1 MNLRT
6 GMTNITD
13 MDKDNTEYIE
23 IRGAGAH
30 NLKGVS
36 LYIPRDR
43 FVVITGLSGSGK
55 SSLAFDTIYAE
66 GQRRYMDTLS
76 AYAKQFMGILEKPE
90 VESIT
95 GLSPIIAIE
104 QKTTGNNPRSTVGTI
119 TEIYD
124 FLRLLYAKA
133 SRAYSPA
140 TGKEM
145 VRYTDQQITDL
156 IIENYSGRKCY
167 LLAPLVKGRKGHY
180 KELFDQ
186 LRKRGYTQA
195 RIDGEI
201 IDLSEVTQLD
211 RYKAHFIELVIDR
224 LKPSGDDQ
232 KRIRDSVMSAL
243 NYGKGSLAVMD
254 PETGEL
260 HHYSKHLVCP
270 ETGLSL
276 AEPAPHSF
284 SFNSP
289 QGYCPHCK
297 GLGMIVDVNMD
308 TIVPDRNISIA
319 DGGIVPLGRVRETR
333 KFDIIR
339 SIARKYNFSLYDP
352 ISEIPDEV
360 ISLIIFG
367 SDELFRVG
375 EGTSSE
381 MVAFPGIVED
391 IPDKVICL
399 VCHGTRLNKE
409 TEYFKIDGKTI
420 SEVAAMEISALEDW
434 LGSLEGKFNSR
445 ENVIARDILK
455 ELRER
460 VSFLLDVGLEYL
472 SLDRATSSL
481 SGGESQRI
489 RLATQI
495 GSKLVNVLYI
505 LDEPSIGLHQRDNR
519 KLISSLKKLRD
530 EGNSVMVVEH
540 DIETMLS
547 ADWLVDVGP
556 GAGEDGGKICV
567 SAPVDVLLKTCG
579 QKKDDDRHYIIGPS
593 ITLDYLSGKR
603 AIEVPATRRKG
614 NGTYLGIR
622 GARGNNLKNIDI
634 DLPLGIFIGI
644 SGVSGS
650 GKSSLINDTLMPVL
664 KNKFYNSK
672 LQPLPYDRVI
682 GIENIDK
689 LIEIDQSPIG
699 RTPRSNPATFTG
711 VFNDIRAL
719 FESTPDAKVRGFKA
733 GRFSFNVPG
742 GRCEEC
748 KGAGIKVI
756 EMNFL
761 PSVNVV
767 CKECRGRR
775 YKEDTL
781 AVKYKGK
788 NINDVLEMSISEAH
802 GFFST
807 IPSIAQ
813 KLKAMVDVGLGY
825 VRLGQSAV
833 TLSGGESQRMKLAA
847 ELARKSTG
855 NTLYIL
861 DEPTTGLHSE
871 DIKVLL
877 GVLQQLVDQGN
888 SVIVIEHNLDVLKSA
903 DYIFD
908 MGPEGG
914 KAGGRI
920 VAQGTPEDLAE
931 NPESVTGP
939 FLKEVLGQKGPCALK
954 NN

>member
-1 MNLRT
+1 MEKKN
-6 GMTNITD
+6 G
-13 MDKDNTEYIE
+13 YIE
-23 IRGAGAH
+23 IKGAQAH

-36 LYIPRDR
+36 LSIPRGQ
-43 FVVITGLSGSGK
+43 FVVVTGLSGSGK

-76 AYAKQFMGILEKPE
+76 TYAKHFMGILEKPE

-124 FLRLLYAKA
+124 FLRLLYARA
-133 SRAYSPA
+133 STAYSPQ
-140 TGKEM
+140 TGRAM
-145 VRYTDQQITDL
+145 VRYTDEQIVAL
-156 IIENYSGRKCY
+156 IMENYKDRKCY
-167 LLAPLVKGRKGHY
+167 LLAPVVKGRKGHY
-180 KELFDQ
+180 KELLEQ
-186 LRKRGYTQA
+186 MRKRGYTQV
-195 RIDGEI
+195 RVDGELCELNEI
-201 IDLSEVTQLD
+201 TALD

-224 LKPSGDDQ
+224 LKPSQKDE
-232 KRIRDSVMSAL
+232 KRIKDSVMSAL
-243 NYGKGSLAVMD
+243 NHGKGSLAIMD
-254 PETGEL
+254 METGVL
-260 HHYSKHLVCP
+260 NHYSKHLVCP
-270 ETGLSL
+270 DTGISL

-297 GLGMIVDVNMD
+297 GLGLIVDVNMD
-308 TIVPDRNISIA
+308 TIIPDRRVSIA
-319 DGGIVPLGRVRETR
+319 DGGIVPLGKIRETK
-333 KFDIIR
+333 KFDVIR
-339 SIARKYNFSLYDP
+339 SIARKYSFSLYDP
-352 ISEIPDEV
+352 IEDLPDEV
-360 ISLIIFG
+360 VSLVVYG

-381 MVAFPGIVED
+381 MVSFPGIVGD
-391 IPDKVICL
+391 INEKI
-399 VCHGTRLNKE
+399 VCPVCGGTRLNKE
-409 TEYFKIDGKTI
+409 TTYFKIDGKTI
-420 SEVAAMEISALEDW
+420 SEVAAMEISQLKEW
-434 LGSLEGKFNSR
+434 LDSLDGILGKR
-445 ENVIARDILK
+445 ENTIARDILK
-455 ELRER
+455 ELKDR

-472 SLDRATSSL
+472 SLDRATASL

-519 KLISSLKKLRD
+519 KLIASLKKLRD

-540 DIETMLS
+540 DAETMMS
-547 ADWLVDVGP
+547 ADWLIDVGP
-556 GAGEDGGKICV
+556 GAGGEGGRICL
-567 SAPVDVLLKTCG
+567 SAPLSALLPDAASSAEASG
-579 QKKDDDRHYIIGPS
+579 SDRFIIGPS
-593 ITLDYLSGKR
+593 TTLDYLRGSRK
-603 AIEVPATRRKG
+603 IEVPPLRREG
-614 NGTYLGIR
+614 NGLVLGIR
-622 GARGNNLKNIDI
+622 GARGNNLKNLDV
-634 DLPLGIFIGI
+634 DFPLGMFIGI

-650 GKSSLINDTLMPVL
+650 GKSSLINETLMPVL
-664 KNKFYNSK
+664 KNKFYNAK
-672 LQPLPYDRVI
+672 LQPLPYDKVV
-682 GIENIDK
+682 GISNIDK

-711 VFNDIRAL
+711 VFNDIRNL
-719 FESTPDAKVRGFKA
+719 FEATTDAKVRGFKA

-767 CKECRGRR
+767 CNECRGRR
-775 YKEDTL
+775 YKDDTL
-781 AVKYKGK
+781 AVRYKGK
-788 NINDVLEMSISEAH
+788 NINDVLEMPVSEAYE
-802 GFFST
+802 FFGN

-847 ELARKSTG
+847 ELARKGTG

-861 DEPTTGLHSE
+861 DEPTTGLHFD

-877 GVLQQLVDQGN
+877 DVLQQLVEQGN
-888 SVIVIEHNLDVLKSA
+888 TVIIIEHNLDVLKSV

-914 KAGGRI
+914 KAGGTI
-920 VAQGTPEDLAE
+920 VAAGTPEELAAD
-931 NPESVTGP
+931 PASVTGP
-939 FLKEVLGQKGPCALK
+939 FLREILP
-954 NN
+954 

>member
-1 MNLRT
+1 MKKN
-6 GMTNITD
+6 D
-13 MDKDNTEYIE
+13 YID
-23 IRGAGAH
+23 IKGAAAH

-36 LYIPRDR
+36 LSIPRGK
-43 FVVITGLSGSGK
+43 FVVMTGLSGSGK

-76 AYAKQFMGILEKPE
+76 TYAKHFMGILEKPE

-124 FLRLLYAKA
+124 FLRLLYARA
-133 SRAYSPA
+133 STAYSPH
-140 TGKEM
+140 TGKPM
-145 VRYTDQQITDL
+145 IRYTDEQIVSL
-156 IIENYSGRKCY
+156 IMENYQDRKCY

-180 KELFDQ
+180 KELLEQ
-186 LRKRGYTQA
+186 MRKRGYTQI
-195 RIDGEI
+195 RIDGE
-201 IDLSEVTQLD
+201 LHELNEVTSLD
-211 RYKAHFIELVIDR
+211 RYKAHFIELVVDR
-224 LKPSGDDQ
+224 LKPSQKDE
-232 KRIRDSVMSAL
+232 KRIKSSVMSAL
-243 NYGKGSLAVMD
+243 NQGKGSLAVMD
-254 PETGEL
+254 METGEVT
-260 HHYSKHLVCP
+260 HYSKHLVCP
-270 ETGLSL
+270 DTGLSL

-297 GLGMIVDVNMD
+297 GLGIIVDVNMD
-308 TIVPDRNISIA
+308 SIIPDRSMSVA
-319 DGGIVPLGRVRETR
+319 EGGIVPLGKIRETR

-352 ISEIPDEV
+352 IEELPEEV
-360 ISLIIFG
+360 VSLMVFG

-381 MVAFPGIVED
+381 MVAFPGIVGD
-391 IPDKVICL
+391 INEKIICP
-399 VCHGTRLNKE
+399 VCNGTRLNKE
-409 TEYFKIDGKTI
+409 TTYFKVDGKTI
-420 SEVAAMEISALEDW
+420 SEVSAMEVSQLSEW
-434 LGSLEGKFNSR
+434 LHSLD
-445 ENVIARDILK
+445 NVFQKKESIIARDILK
-455 ELRER
+455 ELKDR
-460 VSFLLDVGLEYL
+460 VSFLLDVGLDYL
-472 SLDRATSSL
+472 SLDRATASL

-519 KLISSLKKLRD
+519 KLIASLKKLRD

-540 DIETMLS
+540 DVETMMA

-556 GAGEDGGKICV
+556 GAGEEGGRICL
-567 SAPVDVLLKTCG
+567 SAPLDVLLG
-579 QKKDDDRHYIIGPS
+579 SVPAEVLPSVESDEAVPDDKIIVRPS
-593 ITLDYLSGKR
+593 VTLDYLLGHKK
-603 AIEVPATRRKG
+603 IEVPEVRREG
-614 NGTYLGIR
+614 NGLSLGIR
-622 GARGNNLKNIDI
+622 GASGNNLKNVDV
-634 DLPLGIFIGI
+634 DFPLGMLIGI

-650 GKSSLINDTLMPVL
+650 GKSSLINETLMPVL
-664 KNKFYNSK
+664 KNKFYNAK
-672 LQPLPYDRVI
+672 LQPLPYKDIV
-682 GIENIDK
+682 GVDNIDK

-711 VFNDIRAL
+711 VFNDIRTL
-719 FESTPDAKVRGFKA
+719 FEATPDAKVRGFKA

-767 CKECRGRR
+767 CNECRGRR
-775 YKEDTL
+775 YKSDTL

-788 NINDVLEMSISEAH
+788 NINDVLEMPVSEAYE
-802 GFFST
+802 FFEN

-847 ELARKSTG
+847 ELSRRGTG

-877 GVLQQLVDQGN
+877 DVLQQLVEQGN
-888 SVIVIEHNLDVLKSA
+888 TVIVIEHNLDVLKSA

-914 KAGGRI
+914 KAGGMI
-920 VAQGTPEDLAE
+920 VAAGTPEELAD
-931 NPESVTGP
+931 NQDSVTGP
-939 FLKEVLGQKGPCALK
+939 FLKEVLS
-954 NN
+954 